1 MGSSRPAEPLSSSA
15 GTGRPPPQAPPQK
28 HGTHASTWIAGFV
41 TPEVDL
47 GDLLWGEVVP
57 FELVFANRSERPIE
71 IVRASANCDCT
82 VLDPPAGEPLRA
94 GTQMSLTGYLETGR
108 KPGNRTRAVTVE
120 LADGAVHFAKLNYRV
135 LGTFSTNP
143 EVLDFGVVVVDAA
156 EAGAM
161 ELAFSFESTATP
173 PIEVSDNVAVD
184 SDWLESRLVDRS
196 EKGARFLASL
206 RVSRLDPGLNTARI
220 RVNTNDPVMPNV
232 VVLAKAVAVAEL
244 RPVPEAVS

>member
-1 MGSSRPAEPLSSSA
+1 
-15 GTGRPPPQAPPQK
+15 
-28 HGTHASTWIAGFV
+28 
-41 TPEVDL
+41 
-47 GDLLWGEVVP
+47 
-57 FELVFANRSERPIE
+57 
-71 IVRASANCDCT
+71 
-82 VLDPPAGEPLRA
+82 
-94 GTQMSLTGYLETGR
+94 MSLTGYLETGR